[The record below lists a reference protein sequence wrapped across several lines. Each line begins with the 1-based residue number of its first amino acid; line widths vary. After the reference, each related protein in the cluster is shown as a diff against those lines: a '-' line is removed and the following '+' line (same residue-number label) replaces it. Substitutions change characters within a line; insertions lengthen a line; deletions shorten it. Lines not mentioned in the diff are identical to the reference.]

1 MNLVIYMKIKVGISL
16 RHIHLTEE
24 DYKELFDETLSI
36 KTSLNQPGQFS
47 ANQTVTLEKNSKKIE
62 NVRII
67 GPCRNYT
74 QVEISRT
81 DAYFLKMSP
90 PVKSSGDLSE
100 AEEITIIGPKGKISR
115 RACIIADRH
124 IHITKEERE
133 KYNLI
138 KDVYQIKVTGEK
150 GGILSNVK
158 IKEAPNSYFE
168 LHLDSD
174 DANAFNIK
182 QSEEVEI
189 I

>member
-1 MNLVIYMKIKVGISL
+1 
-16 RHIHLTEE
+16 
-24 DYKELFDETLSI
+24 
-36 KTSLNQPGQFS
+36 
-47 ANQTVTLEKNSKKIE
+47 
-62 NVRII
+62 
-67 GPCRNYT
+67 
-74 QVEISRT
+74 
-81 DAYFLKMSP
+81 MSP